1 MWHDVQKVSGEW
13 IVRNWGMSLEI
24 PLEFFVFE
32 ITCKDEWWSYR
43 PPIELDNIWKNLC
56 SQCKTL
62 SLLHLCHT
70 SSSILFTY
78 MLSFWR
84 LSLHYSGLIDVWP
97 SQWPL
102 HPNFIMLSTNTS
114 TQSWNG
120 TSSYSPWEQCNLSTK
135 LILLKRD
142 CRQLPKLEQIP
153 TNEIFDI

>member
-1 MWHDVQKVSGEW
+1 M
-13 IVRNWGMSLEI
+13 M
-24 PLEFFVFE
+24 
-32 ITCKDEWWSYR
+32 CKKFQENGSWETEECLWRYLWSF
-43 PPIELDNIWKNLC
+43 
-56 SQCKTL
+56 L
-62 SLLHLCHT
+62 SLRSHVKMSGGHTVLLLNLTISERICVLNVKPSLCYLQNT
-70 SSSILFTY
+70 AFMSSSILFTY